1 MKTKQENRF
10 DSSEFAKKFHTD
22 VPLGSFASDQET
34 RFALWAP
41 TAKSVI
47 LQLYR
52 SGNEPEVAKPY
63 AMERGEKG
71 VWSLCLPGN
80 LSGVYYT
87 YAVTVRGVT
96 TITQDP
102 YAKAAGLNGR
112 RSMVIDLNTTNPMGW
127 AEEKAP
133 SKPSENIIYEVHV
146 KDFSYDPNSG
156 VEDALRGKYLGLCSS
171 GTTLNGDGIHSTC
184 MDYLKKLGVTHL
196 ELLPVY
202 DFGSVDEGG
211 SDAQFNWGYDPMN
224 YNVPEGSYS
233 TNPYDGA
240 VRIRELKQMIQTLH
254 ANGFRVIM
262 DVVYNHT
269 YSVDS
274 CLENTVPGYFYRK
287 YDNGELSNGSGC
299 GNDIASQRSM
309 CARYIMDSVLYW
321 AEEYHFDG
329 FRFDLMGLIPVE
341 LMNQL
346 RNALDDRF
354 GKGEKLVFG
363 EPWRA
368 ADTAVPENVNLA
380 DKANL
385 KNLLN
390 GVGAF
395 CDATRDAIKGNV
407 FESGARGFVNGGAF
421 SAQELANCIRGWAK
435 VSGEYS
441 VNTPEQTIC
450 YLSSHDDWTLWD
462 RLVNSVRKDKDYQTR
477 DNAVLKINRLAASIL
492 FCCQGNLFFLSGE
505 EFGRTKY
512 GIQNTYCAP
521 LSVNQIDWKRAWE
534 NSDLVSYYRG
544 LIALR
549 KQLPAFQDKS
559 HHAAERICT
568 IGEPIEN
575 TAVVEMT
582 NEGTW
587 EHLLLFVNVGNQDH
601 TLPLPEGNWQLLF
614 DGEDSFRWLNPE
626 FLSENVFLSRK
637 SAILLGKQ

>member
-22 VPLGSFASDQET
+22 VPLGSFPSDQET

-112 RSMVIDLNTTNPMGW
+112 RSMVIDLNTTNPKGW

-156 VEDALRGKYLGLCSS
+156 VEDALRGKYLGLCAS

-211 SDAQFNWGYDPMN
+211 SDAQFNWGYDPIN

-274 CLENTVPGYFYRK
+274 CLENTFPGYFYRK

-407 FESGARGFVNGGAF
+407 FESCARGFVNGGAF

-477 DNAVLKINRLAASIL
+477 DNAILKINRLAASIL

-626 FLSENVFLSRK
+626 FLSENVFLPRK

>member
-10 DSSEFAKKFHTD
+10 DSSAFAKKFHTD
-22 VPLGSFASDQET
+22 VPLGSFPSDQET
-34 RFALWAP
+34 HFALWAP

-112 RSMVIDLNTTNPMGW
+112 RSMVIDLNTTNPKGW

-184 MDYLKKLGVTHL
+184 MDYLKQLGITHL

-211 SDAQFNWGYDPMN
+211 SDAQFNWGYDPIN

-407 FESGARGFVNGGAF
+407 FESCARGFVNGGAF

-462 RLVNSVRKDKDYQTR
+462 RLVNSVRNDKDYQTR
-477 DNAVLKINRLAASIL
+477 DNAILKINRLAASIL

-626 FLSENVFLSRK
+626 FLSENVFLPGK